1 MGPPPG
7 ARTPDYSPII
17 CTLTRAR
24 APSRDSSYLG
34 LPLSTTHCQ
43 VGATAG
49 VALLEG
55 FKGCNAYVLAK
66 TCFGWVFTCFFVGF
80 LAAIFTSI
88 GAYAPNAS
96 GSLVGATP
104 TVAFCN
110 TSAIVTG
117 LAGVTPW

>member
-1 MGPPPG
+1 MG
-7 ARTPDYSPII
+7 SSLVVII
-17 CTLTRAR
+17 G
-24 APSRDSSYLG
+24 SYLG
-34 LPLSTTHCQ
+34 WPLSTTHCQ

-88 GAYAPNAS
+88 GAYAPNAT

-110 TSAIVTG
+110 VSSIVSA
-117 LAGVTPW
+117 LQA